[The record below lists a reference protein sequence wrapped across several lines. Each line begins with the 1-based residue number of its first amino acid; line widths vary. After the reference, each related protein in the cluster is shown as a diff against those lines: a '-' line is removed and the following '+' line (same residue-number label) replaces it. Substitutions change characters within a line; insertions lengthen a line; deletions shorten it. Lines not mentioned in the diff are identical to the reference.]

1 MRPTEHGDSGSRGW
15 QEWWRE
21 RGERELQ
28 CILMTAWDPIGV
40 GDAAEAW
47 GEYETYAP
55 KLARILRET
64 KDPQEAAAQ
73 VAEYLGSVERH
84 SMGLNSDQGR
94 LDNARLAASLVAW
107 HQWSY
112 APGS

>member
-1 MRPTEHGDSGSRGW
+1 MRPAKQKDSASPGW

-40 GDAAEAW
+40 GDTPEAW

-55 KLARILRET
+55 KVARIPRET
-64 KDPQEAAAQ
+64 KDSQEAAAQ
-73 VAEYLGSVERH
+73 VAEYLGDVEHH
-84 SMGLNSDQGR
+84 SMEINSGQGR
-94 LDNARLAASLVAW
+94 LDNARLAFTRCLA
-107 HQWSY
+107 
-112 APGS
+112 